1 MTARRLLARAVL
13 ALMAVH
19 VSVAGSAAVVRSL
32 RQLSQAARSLDE
44 DPPAAR
50 RRVFG
55 APYVEAVE
63 EIRRTIPADGAY
75 LLVDAQ
81 EREEGALYW
90 LRFDLAPR
98 RALFLGRLDE
108 LAAAPQLPP
117 RRGEASL
124 VVIAYGREQPPRLL
138 RRGELLRWMRGGSRD
153 D

>member
-13 ALMAVH
+13 ALVAVH

-63 EIRRTIPADGAY
+63 EIRRTIPADGA
-75 LLVDAQ
+75 
-81 EREEGALYW
+81 
-90 LRFDLAPR
+90 
-98 RALFLGRLDE
+98 
-108 LAAAPQLPP
+108 
-117 RRGEASL
+117 
-124 VVIAYGREQPPRLL
+124 
-138 RRGELLRWMRGGSRD
+138 
-153 D
+153 